1 MYKSVLA
8 VLLVAGVLAVGVF
21 GVFAMSGGEHHTST
35 CLGSLANSAPCPEGN
50 SVLDDIGF
58 HASAFRNFSLA
69 TITGSG
75 ILLLTALA
83 GYALLFAISPPLL
96 APARSSCRR
105 LLPRTFSP
113 LHKRAHSRWFALHE
127 NSPARF

>member
-1 MYKSVLA
+1 MLA

-21 GVFAMSGGEHHTST
+21 GVFAMSGGGHHTNT

-69 TITGSG
+69 TITGNG

-83 GYALLFAISPPLL
+83 IYAFLCALSSSHLLVR
-96 APARSSCRR
+96 APARAAYRR
-105 LLPRTFSP
+105 LLPRAFSP